1 MAFYVSSSSWD
12 SFMHHFYA
20 TFGDIDESSEDEID
34 TGDSDQMIVETG
46 KQIPNT
52 ASDKPPV
59 LPDKEMAPVDQT
71 VTPEI
76 SQKKKQKSKA
86 RVSDDKQ
93 TKNQS
98 TTAKP
103 DAQTSVN
110 KSQQK
115 GKKSPDNET
124 NHILTRYEAIGEEQE
139 RI

>member
-1 MAFYVSSSSWD
+1 MGYFHAPLLCYIWR
-12 SFMHHFYA
+12 Y
-20 TFGDIDESSEDEID
+20 GDADDTDDEVDESSEDEINTSD
-34 TGDSDQMIVETG
+34 LDQMIDDLG

-76 SQKKKQKSKA
+76 SWKKKQKSKV
-86 RVSDDKQ
+86 RVSDNKQ

-98 TTAKP
+98 TIAKP

-110 KSQQK
+110 K
-115 GKKSPDNET
+115 P
-124 NHILTRYEAIGEEQE
+124 
-139 RI
+139 